1 MHLLPNL
8 PAASGQHDPSTPHP
22 SAKIELWN
30 QDRPN
35 LWRESS
41 QIASHE
47 QFGSHTSQFNPP
59 GISNQSLKQDVMM
72 LWSVRQ
78 AALTVGT
85 SSEKVAKRAA
95 HGVASASNMTARWIG
110 FGFDMFHSNAG
121 FTKWC
126 KNRIKPPH
134 TISKPPV
141 SLSLSLSF
149 FLSFFHLLS
158 FFLSFCPI
166 IVSSY
171 LELLPW
177 RACTC
182 PSKDALWEVEISQSW
197 RASGLQMEGSQP
209 LSAGLPTTVAQYRCT
224 VLQKN
229 MMTFP

>member
-1 MHLLPNL
+1 MECQASCVDCWHKQRKGRKESRPW
-8 PAASGQHDPSTPHP
+8 SGQCKQYDCEVNWFRFRYVSLQCWVH
-22 SAKIELWN
+22 KVVQE
-30 QDRPN
+30 QDQTTSYN
-35 LWRESS
+35 LK
-41 QIASHE
+41 A
-47 QFGSHTSQFNPP
+47 T
-59 GISNQSLKQDVMM
+59 
-72 LWSVRQ
+72 
-78 AALTVGT
+78 
-85 SSEKVAKRAA
+85 
-95 HGVASASNMTARWIG
+95 
-110 FGFDMFHSNAG
+110 
-121 FTKWC
+121 C
-126 KNRIKPPH
+126 
-134 TISKPPV
+134 
-141 SLSLSLSF
+141 LSLSLSF